1 MCKEIIMST
10 KEHKYKIEETPST
23 VSDVEMVYF
32 INTVKLESKEFKFF
46 KKLAQKTDKIISEW
60 FNISEKT
67 FQNYKNL
74 KSETSIPFKEK
85 FLLLVALYKKGELV
99 FGSKEAFN
107 DWLETPNFHFK
118 QQPPVDF
125 FKSISGIRYIEDRL
139 TGIEYGDN
147 A

>member
-1 MCKEIIMST
+1 MSNKEY
-10 KEHKYKIEETPST
+10 KYQIEETPST

-32 INTVKLESKEFKFF
+32 INTVNIESREFKFF

-74 KSETSIPFKEK
+74 KTEISMPFKEK
-85 FLLLVALYKKGELV
+85 FLHLIALYKKGELV

-107 DWLETPNFHFK
+107 TWLETPNFQFNNSA
-118 QQPPVDF
+118 PVDF

>member
-1 MCKEIIMST
+1 MSNI
-10 KEHKYKIEETPST
+10 KYKYEIDKTPDS
-23 VSDVEMVYF
+23 VSDVEIVYF
-32 INTVKLESKEFKFF
+32 INTVKIASKEFKFF

-67 FQNYKNL
+67 YQNYKNL
-74 KSETSIPFKEK
+74 KTELSLPFKEK

-99 FGSKEAFN
+99 FGSKESFN
-107 DWLETPNFHFK
+107 TWLETPNFQFNNK
-118 QQPPVDF
+118 APVDF
-125 FKSISGIRYIEDRL
+125 FNSISGIRYIEDRL

>member
-1 MCKEIIMST
+1 MST
-10 KEHKYKIEETPST
+10 KEHPYKIEEAPAT
-23 VSDVEMVYF
+23 VSDVEMVYYVNSVN
-32 INTVKLESKEFKFF
+32 IASREFKFF
-46 KKLAQKTDKIISEW
+46 KKLARKTDKIISEW

-74 KSETSIPFKEK
+74 KTEISMPFKEK
-85 FLLLVALYKKGELV
+85 FLLLVSLYKKGELV

-107 DWLETPNFHFK
+107 HWLETPNFQFNNT
-118 QQPPVDF
+118 PPVEF

>member
-1 MCKEIIMST
+1 MKNKEY
-10 KEHKYKIEETPST
+10 KYDPDKIPDS
-23 VSDVEMVYF
+23 VSDVEIVYY
-32 INTVKLESKEFKFF
+32 INTVNIASKEFKFF

-60 FNISEKT
+60 FNVSEKT

-74 KSETSIPFKEK
+74 KTEISLPFKEK
-85 FLLLVALYKKGELV
+85 FFLLIALYKKGELV

-107 DWLETPNFHFK
+107 TWLETPNFQFNNL
-118 QQPPVDF
+118 PPVDF